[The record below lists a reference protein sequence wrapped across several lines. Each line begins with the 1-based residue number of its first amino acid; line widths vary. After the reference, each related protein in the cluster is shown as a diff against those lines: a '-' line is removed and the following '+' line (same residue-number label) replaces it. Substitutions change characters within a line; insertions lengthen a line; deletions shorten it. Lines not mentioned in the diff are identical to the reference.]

1 MDRQEGD
8 KSPNPFSYLHG
19 EEDLASGVGSRN
31 GMEQVACYQTH
42 TTPETHRMIR
52 DNLHLSVHIQETKK
66 GSASTVI
73 GNSMNLTESCEVR
86 DIVLHWKPRSRDFLR
101 KTIIWCG

>member
-31 GMEQVACYQTH
+31 GREQVACYQTH

-66 GSASTVI
+66 GSAST
-73 GNSMNLTESCEVR
+73 R
-86 DIVLHWKPRSRDFLR
+86 HW
-101 KTIIWCG
+101 